1 MIPKKI
7 LRKLHNLIADKKF
20 SEILTGSS
28 WALSANVVAASLS
41 MVTSI
46 IVARV
51 YGAEVMGIVAV
62 LTSFL
67 QLATIFTV
75 LGTNTSILRLIPEHL
90 AKYSPASA
98 FQVYRKTQ
106 YFVAGVSVVT
116 GTLLFFAAGF
126 IAATVFSKPH
136 LKFYFSLAAMF
147 IVFMS
152 LMQLNTQAV
161 RGLRLIRWFAF
172 MRILPSLC
180 TLLIL
185 IPITIFFYHQE
196 NPIYATLSSM
206 VVTALVGGW
215 IMDRAFKK
223 KTGPNDIVH
232 PMPVKEILA
241 ISLPM
246 LMTATMT
253 FVIGQTG
260 VIMLG
265 VFRPEAE
272 VGYYSVAV
280 RMATLTTFVLS
291 AINSMAAPKFSELF
305 QSDKMEELFY
315 VAKKSSKLIF
325 WTTIPILLFMI
336 LLGKPLLSLLFGAGF
351 TVAYWAMFF
360 LVLGQFVNS
369 ISGSTGYFM
378 NMTGHQIVFRNVMFV
393 AALMNVIL
401 NLVFIPKLGISGAA
415 LAGMASMIF
424 WNVCLLVYIK
434 KKYGRTIG
442 YLPLIS

>member
-1 MIPKKI
+1 MPKLI
-7 LRKLHNLIADKKF
+7 LRKLQNLISDKKF
-20 SEILTGSS
+20 SEILTGSA
-28 WALSANVVAASLS
+28 WALSANVVAAGLS

-46 IVARV
+46 IVARA
-51 YGAEVMGIVAV
+51 YGAEVLGIVAV
-62 LTSFL
+62 LGSFL

-90 AKYSPASA
+90 TKYSSASA

-106 YFVAGVSVVT
+106 YFVAGVSVFT
-116 GTLLFFAAGF
+116 GTLLFFASGF
-126 IAATVFSKPH
+126 IADTVFAKPH
-136 LKFYFSLAAMF
+136 LRFYFALAAVF

-152 LMQLNTQAV
+152 LMELNTQAV
-161 RGLRLIRWFAF
+161 RGLRLIRMFAF
-172 MRILPSLC
+172 MRLLPSLF

-185 IPITIFFYHQE
+185 VPITIFFFHHN
-196 NPIYATLSSM
+196 NPIYAMFASM
-206 VVTALVGGW
+206 VVTALVGAF

-223 KTGPNDIVH
+223 KIGPNDIVH
-232 PMPVKEILA
+232 PMPLKNILA

-246 LMTATMT
+246 LMTSTMA

-265 VFRPEAE
+265 IFRPEAE

-291 AINSMAAPKFSELF
+291 AINSMAAPQFSDLF
-305 QSDKMEELFY
+305 QSDKIEELFY

-325 WTTIPILLFMI
+325 WTTTPILLFLI
-336 LLGKPLLSLLFGAGF
+336 LLGKPLLSLLFGSDF

-378 NMTGHQIVFRNVMFV
+378 NMTGCQIVFRNVMFV
-393 AALMNVIL
+393 AAFMNVIL
-401 NLVFIPKLGISGAA
+401 NLMLIPNLGIYGAA
-415 LAGMASMIF
+415 LAGMFSLIF
-424 WNVCLLVYIK
+424 WNVYLLIYIK
-434 KKYGRTIG
+434 KKYGTTIG
-442 YLPLIS
+442 YLPLIC